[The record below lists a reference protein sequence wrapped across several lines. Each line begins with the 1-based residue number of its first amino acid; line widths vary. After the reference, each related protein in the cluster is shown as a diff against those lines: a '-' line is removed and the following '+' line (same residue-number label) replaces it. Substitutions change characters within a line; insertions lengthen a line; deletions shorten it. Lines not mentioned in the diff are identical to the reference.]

1 MIDLLWKTQGRPT
14 SQRYAFILQE
24 KPRSGT
30 RETSLIVKL
39 ETVVNFSLER
49 FLYILKKE
57 RTQESF
63 LRSKGFFLLHYR
75 KRGRQHVCKDPDS
88 FWGGFPHLQHRLCME
103 VCPSNSHS
111 IAPEVR
117 SGAQENHKGDY
128 HLLDSK

>member
-1 MIDLLWKTQGRPT
+1 MSEQILLNLQLGLKASPGRKFMIDLLWKTQGRPT

-30 RETSLIVKL
+30 REISLIVKL
-39 ETVVNFSLER
+39 ETIVNFSLER

-88 FWGGFPHLQHRLCME
+88 FWGGVSSPTTQIMHGGL
-103 VCPSNSHS
+103 S
-111 IAPEVR
+111 IQF
-117 SGAQENHKGDY
+117 S
-128 HLLDSK
+128 